1 MIKPKLVEVI
11 TKILEGIS
19 NNVPFEE
26 LNKSLMNNKEY
37 DEQTLSIAFSLIYDK
52 ILNRKESNKDKT
64 NKERSIRF
72 FTEEEKYIL
81 GRDNVNYLMH
91 LYNLGL
97 LDSDNLELI
106 LEQVIMFPENRLT
119 RKEIN
124 WIILLSIVDFDSENL
139 PGSRNLLY
147 SSDSVN

>member
-11 TKILEGIS
+11 TQILEGIS
-19 NNVPFEE
+19 NNVPFED
-26 LNKSLMNNKEY
+26 LNKSLMSNKEY

-52 ILNRKESNKDKT
+52 ILNRKESHKDKIK
-64 NKERSIRF
+64 KERSVRF
-72 FTEEEKYIL
+72 LTEEEKYIL
-81 GRDNVNYLMH
+81 GIENVNYLMH

-97 LDSDNLELI
+97 LDSDNLESI

-124 WIILLSIVDFDSENL
+124 WIILLSIVDFDSINL